1 MSKTYNLNV
10 LGTALQPCCENPA
23 TGYFRDGFCR
33 TIQEDSG
40 THVVCAIVTEAFL
53 EFTKSRGNDLST
65 PIPHLNFPGLQVG
78 SKWCL
83 CVSRWLEAEKKGK
96 APFVVLEATHEK
108 ALEYTTLEL
117 LQKYE
122 AKAEQN

>member
-1 MSKTYNLNV
+1 MIKDNELSI
-10 LGTALQPCCENPA
+10 LGTDLKACCSNLA
-23 TGYFRDGFCR
+23 TGYFRDGFSR

-40 THVVCAIVTEAFL
+40 THILCAMVTQEFL
-53 EFTKSRGNDLST
+53 DYTKSQGNDLST
-65 PIPHLNFPGLQVG
+65 PIPHWSFPGLKPG

-83 CVSRWLEAEKKGK
+83 CISRSLEAERAGK
-96 APFVVLEATHEK
+96 APLVVLEATHQK

-122 AKAEQN
+122 ALV